1 MRLKNKVAIVTGAN
15 QGIGQVIACR
25 IAGEGARTVIAARNE
40 LNFQRTA
47 KKITSDGGGLPRC
60 SDRPHDK
67 TAVEQLVGKTLS
79 EYATIDILINN
90 SGIAG
95 PTKRCEDVSREEWDN
110 CFSVNMT
117 GVFLMTRAV
126 LPIMKKN
133 RSGRIINVS
142 SVTGKR
148 PLPGRTPYAASKM
161 ALIGFTRT
169 LTFEVGEFGITANT
183 ICPGSTEGPRI
194 KRVCE
199 EMALAE
205 NISYE
210 DAAATF
216 TAPAA
221 LKRFVRPEDHAAACI
236 FLASEDGANITGQD
250 INVSGG
256 LTWY

>member
-1 MRLKNKVAIVTGAN
+1 MRLKDKVAIVTGAS

-25 IAGEGARTVIAARNE
+25 MATEGARVVLTARNE
-40 LNFQRTA
+40 LNLQRTSKLIA
-47 KKITSDGGGLPRC
+47 EAGGKSLVIPA
-60 SDRPHDK
+60 DLTDK
-67 TAVEQLVGKTLS
+67 NSLVKLVEKTLA
-79 EYATIDILINN
+79 EWNTIDVLINN
-90 SGIAG
+90 SGIVG
-95 PTKRCEDVSREEWDN
+95 PTKRCEEISREEWDE
-110 CFSVNMT
+110 CLAVNMT
-117 GVFLMTRAV
+117 GVFLLTQAA
-126 LPIMKKN
+126 LPTMKKH
-133 RSGRIINVS
+133 RSGRIINVG

-148 PLPGRTPYAASKM
+148 PLPGRGPYAAAKM

-169 LTFEVGEFGITANT
+169 LAFEVGEFGITANV

-205 NISYE
+205 NISFE

-221 LKRFVRPEDHAAACI
+221 LKRFVRPEDHAATCV
-236 FLASEDGANITGQD
+236 FLASDDGANITGQD

-256 LTWY
+256 LIWY